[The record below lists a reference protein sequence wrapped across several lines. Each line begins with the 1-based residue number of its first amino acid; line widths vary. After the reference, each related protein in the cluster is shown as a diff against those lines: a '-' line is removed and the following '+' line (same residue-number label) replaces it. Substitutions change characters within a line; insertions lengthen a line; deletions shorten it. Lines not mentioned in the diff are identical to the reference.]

1 MVNNVT
7 NFNNNK
13 KKSDMAFLKEK
24 MAEVGISQKNLA
36 LGLDKNIVTVNR
48 WVNGEREISV
58 ENAIE
63 ISKIIKCDP
72 AAILFPAK
80 KLNRIELH
88 SYTDNSFMVKDL
100 TPRYYVDIVI
110 PDGFYTPETKAV
122 KFYKI
127 GSQHH
132 GEIYLFERIKIG
144 KHYEGFHEDSIN
156 KICYLEPIAKKSKD
170 GCTPIIALVKVN
182 ETTSNYTLDLL
193 NPKTQEPLN
202 KMSVGINPDF
212 IKVSAPKKMSF
223 FPKFNLNQ

>member
-7 NFNNNK
+7 DINNNK
-13 KKSDMAFLKEK
+13 KTEMNFLKEK
-24 MAEVGISQKNLA
+24 MNQVGVTQKELA
-36 LGLDKNIVTVNR
+36 NKLDRNVVTINR
-48 WVNGEREISV
+48 WFNEERQITP
-58 ENAIE
+58 ENAIK
-63 ISKIIKCDP
+63 ISKILKCDP

-80 KLNRIELH
+80 KINKIELH
-88 SYTDNSFMVKDL
+88 SYTDDSFMVKDL
-100 TPRYYVDIVI
+100 TPKYYVDVII

-132 GEIYLFERIKIG
+132 GEIYLFERIKVG

-156 KICYLEPIAKKSKD
+156 KICYLEPISKKAKV

-182 ETTSNYTLDLL
+182 ETTSNYTLNLL

-202 KMSVGINPDF
+202 KMSIGIDPDF

>member
-7 NFNNNK
+7 DINNNK
-13 KKSDMAFLKEK
+13 KSEMNFLKEK
-24 MAEVGISQKNLA
+24 MNQVGVTQKELA
-36 LGLDKNIVTVNR
+36 NKLDRNVVTINR
-48 WVNGEREISV
+48 WFNEERQITP
-58 ENAIE
+58 ENAIK
-63 ISKIIKCDP
+63 ISKILKCDP

-80 KLNRIELH
+80 KINKIELH
-88 SYTDNSFMVKDL
+88 SYTDDSYMVKDL
-100 TPRYYVDIVI
+100 TPKYYVDLII

-132 GEIYLFERIKIG
+132 GEIYLFERVKVG

-156 KICYLEPIAKKSKD
+156 KICYLEPISKKAKV

-182 ETTSNYTLDLL
+182 ETTSNYTLNLL

-202 KMSVGINPDF
+202 KMSIGIDPSF

-223 FPKFNLNQ
+223 FPKFNINQ

>member
-7 NFNNNK
+7 DINNNK
-13 KKSDMAFLKEK
+13 KSEMNFLKEK
-24 MAEVGISQKNLA
+24 MNQVGVTQKELA
-36 LGLDKNIVTVNR
+36 NKLDRNVVTINR
-48 WVNGEREISV
+48 WFNEERQITP
-58 ENAIE
+58 ENAIK
-63 ISKIIKCDP
+63 ISKILKCDP

-80 KLNRIELH
+80 KINKIELH
-88 SYTDNSFMVKDL
+88 SYTDDSYMVKDL
-100 TPRYYVDIVI
+100 TPKYYVDVII

-132 GEIYLFERIKIG
+132 GEIYLFERVKVG

-156 KICYLEPIAKKSKD
+156 KICYLEPISKKAKIS
-170 GCTPIIALVKVN
+170 CTPIIALVKVN
-182 ETTSNYTLDLL
+182 ETTSNYTLNLL

-202 KMSVGINPDF
+202 KMSIGIDPDF

-223 FPKFNLNQ
+223 FPKFNINQ

>member
-7 NFNNNK
+7 DINNNK
-13 KKSDMAFLKEK
+13 KSEMNFLKEK
-24 MAEVGISQKNLA
+24 MNQVGVTQKELA
-36 LGLDKNIVTVNR
+36 NKLDRNVVTINR
-48 WVNGEREISV
+48 WFNEERQITP
-58 ENAIE
+58 ENAIK
-63 ISKIIKCDP
+63 ISKILKCDP

-80 KLNRIELH
+80 KINKIELH
-88 SYTDNSFMVKDL
+88 SYTDDSFMVKDL
-100 TPRYYVDIVI
+100 TPKYYVDLII

-132 GEIYLFERIKIG
+132 GEIYLFERVKVG

-156 KICYLEPIAKKSKD
+156 KICYLEPISKKAKIS
-170 GCTPIIALVKVN
+170 CTPIIALVKVN
-182 ETTSNYTLDLL
+182 ETTSNYTLNLL

-202 KMSVGINPDF
+202 KMSIGIDPDF

-223 FPKFNLNQ
+223 FPKFNINQ

>member
-7 NFNNNK
+7 DINNNK
-13 KKSDMAFLKEK
+13 KSEMNFLKEK
-24 MAEVGISQKNLA
+24 MNQVGVTQKELA
-36 LGLDKNIVTVNR
+36 NKLDRNVVTINR
-48 WVNGEREISV
+48 WFNEERQITP
-58 ENAIE
+58 ENAIK
-63 ISKIIKCDP
+63 ISKILKCDP

-80 KLNRIELH
+80 KINKIELH
-88 SYTDNSFMVKDL
+88 SYTDDSYMVKDL
-100 TPRYYVDIVI
+100 TPKYYVDVII

-132 GEIYLFERIKIG
+132 GEIYLFERVKVG

-156 KICYLEPIAKKSKD
+156 KICYLEPISKKAKIS
-170 GCTPIIALVKVN
+170 CTPIIALVKVN
-182 ETTSNYTLDLL
+182 ETTSNYTLNLL

-202 KMSVGINPDF
+202 KMSIGIDPSF

-223 FPKFNLNQ
+223 FPKFNLNT

>member
-7 NFNNNK
+7 DINNNK
-13 KKSDMAFLKEK
+13 KSEMNFLKEK
-24 MAEVGISQKNLA
+24 MNQVGVTQKELA
-36 LGLDKNIVTVNR
+36 NKLDRNVVTINR
-48 WVNGEREISV
+48 WFNEERQITP
-58 ENAIE
+58 ENAIK
-63 ISKIIKCDP
+63 ISKILKCDP

-80 KLNRIELH
+80 KINKIELH
-88 SYTDNSFMVKDL
+88 SYTDDSYMVKDL
-100 TPRYYVDIVI
+100 TPKYYVDVII

-132 GEIYLFERIKIG
+132 GEIYLFERVKVG

-156 KICYLEPIAKKSKD
+156 KICYLEPISKKTKV

-182 ETTSNYTLDLL
+182 ETTSNYTLNLL

-202 KMSVGINPDF
+202 KMSIGIDPDF

-223 FPKFNLNQ
+223 FPKFNINQ

>member
-7 NFNNNK
+7 DINNNK
-13 KKSDMAFLKEK
+13 KSEMNFLKEK
-24 MAEVGISQKNLA
+24 MNQVGVTQKELA
-36 LGLDKNIVTVNR
+36 NKLDRNVVTINR
-48 WVNGEREISV
+48 WFNEERQITP
-58 ENAIE
+58 ENAIK
-63 ISKIIKCDP
+63 ISKILKCDP

-80 KLNRIELH
+80 KINKIELH
-88 SYTDNSFMVKDL
+88 SYTDDSYMVKDL
-100 TPRYYVDIVI
+100 TPKYYVDLII

-132 GEIYLFERIKIG
+132 GEIYLFERVKVG

-156 KICYLEPIAKKSKD
+156 KICYLEPISKKAKIS
-170 GCTPIIALVKVN
+170 CTPIIALVKVN
-182 ETTSNYTLDLL
+182 ETTSNYTLNLL

-202 KMSVGINPDF
+202 KMSIGIDPSF

-223 FPKFNLNQ
+223 FPKFNINQ

>member
-7 NFNNNK
+7 DINNNK
-13 KKSDMAFLKEK
+13 KTEMNFLKEK
-24 MAEVGISQKNLA
+24 MNQVGVTQKELA
-36 LGLDKNIVTVNR
+36 NKLDRNVVTINR
-48 WVNGEREISV
+48 WFNEERQITP
-58 ENAIE
+58 ENAIK
-63 ISKIIKCDP
+63 ISKILKCDP

-80 KLNRIELH
+80 KINKIELH
-88 SYTDNSFMVKDL
+88 SYTDDSFMVKDL
-100 TPRYYVDIVI
+100 TPKYYVDVII

-132 GEIYLFERIKIG
+132 GEIYLFERIKVG

-156 KICYLEPIAKKSKD
+156 KICYLEPISKKAKV

-182 ETTSNYTLDLL
+182 ETTSNYTLNLL

-202 KMSVGINPDF
+202 KMSIGIDPDF

-223 FPKFNLNQ
+223 FPKFNLNT